1 MLLPQH
7 KIVKFIAVYVALGFL
22 VMEILYFSVWCRPFH
37 EYWAVPTDNS
47 KFPLILHALR
57 PGLLYSLL
65 HRTMLRCNPPPNHQ
79 CSLQYFF

>member
-22 VMEILYFSVWCRPFH
+22 VMEILYFGVWCRPFH

-47 KFPLILHALR
+47 KLPPDSSRSPTGSPLLTA
-57 PGLLYSLL
+57 P
-65 HRTMLRCNPPPNHQ
+65 
-79 CSLQYFF
+79 